1 MFYRFREP
9 QRGEFFLVF
18 ADTAAGGGD
27 NCAVQ
32 FLSYKWLDIPLVYH
46 SNVTASYMTP
56 LLFDE
61 LNHIYDITGIQPMVA
76 FERNNGGEFEMDR
89 LARLNRFGSYRV
101 YTMKSTDPTG
111 RVADTGKLGWSTN
124 TATRPKML
132 AELKDAVES
141 DLLHLYHRQTVNELF
156 SFVVKPTGKAE
167 AEDGA
172 HDDCFVKNTLVLTD
186 RGQVPIQKIKIG
198 DRVMTRAG
206 YQPVIN
212 TRNKRKQVITRL
224 GLTGTPDH
232 PVITKHG
239 DIPLSSIKAIDT
251 LYIWNARQ
259 SSIEERATIDI
270 QTQNVVNIASTS
282 GDTTNGKSRQSRFIG
297 KYGLMLMARFQST
310 VSSIISTITPSI
322 TSYQTS
328 DSSAGATTPDITCE
342 RQSAVN
348 YQASRPRNRAHDF
361 IIPLSNG
368 RPRTP
373 SKLMKF
379 IGEMDWHKRIARQ
392 SLSLLG
398 KLPIKRRVYNLQV
411 ANQPEYFANGILVHN
426 CVMALAGVWQ
436 LYQTERPP
444 RESDGGH
451 VVETM
456 VANDKQAGVLFAQ
469 NYYD

>member
-172 HDDCFVKNTLVLTD
+172 HDDL
-186 RGQVPIQKIKIG
+186 
-198 DRVMTRAG
+198 
-206 YQPVIN
+206 
-212 TRNKRKQVITRL
+212 
-224 GLTGTPDH
+224 
-232 PVITKHG
+232 
-239 DIPLSSIKAIDT
+239 
-251 LYIWNARQ
+251 
-259 SSIEERATIDI
+259 
-270 QTQNVVNIASTS
+270 
-282 GDTTNGKSRQSRFIG
+282 
-297 KYGLMLMARFQST
+297 
-310 VSSIISTITPSI
+310 
-322 TSYQTS
+322 
-328 DSSAGATTPDITCE
+328 
-342 RQSAVN
+342 
-348 YQASRPRNRAHDF
+348 
-361 IIPLSNG
+361 
-368 RPRTP
+368 
-373 SKLMKF
+373 
-379 IGEMDWHKRIARQ
+379 
-392 SLSLLG
+392 
-398 KLPIKRRVYNLQV
+398 
-411 ANQPEYFANGILVHN
+411 
-426 CVMALAGVWQ
+426 VMALAGVWQ

-451 VVETM
+451 VVETI